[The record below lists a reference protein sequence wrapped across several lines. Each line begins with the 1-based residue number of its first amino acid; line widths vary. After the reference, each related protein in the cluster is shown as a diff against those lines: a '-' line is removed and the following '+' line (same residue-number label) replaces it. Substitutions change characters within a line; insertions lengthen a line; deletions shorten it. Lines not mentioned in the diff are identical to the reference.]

1 MRNFKWIRPVITAVI
16 IAAAI
21 AIVYVLFFGNGRSS
35 RETGAIPEAELQ
47 SAFPDH
53 EEAGAKLSSDYRK
66 VAENEHLELYLKEQ
80 SLSIQVKDKRSGYMW
95 SSEIID
101 TESNESWKNFMAS
114 GLSLDY
120 FEESKP
126 NATRTDLVSQ
136 TNKSIMF
143 ESLEKGF
150 KAIIRLNDLKLGME
164 LHVSLE
170 KDQLVVRIPQQS
182 ILEGNKTKL
191 GSVYV
196 YPFLGATKAGEVD
209 GYMFIPDG
217 SGALIRLAD
226 NKGKFKIPY
235 EAKVYG
241 TNEGI
246 ETVNRDI
253 FTNPPLTVQYPV
265 FGMVH
270 AEGGNGLFGI
280 VENGQYNAKIVA
292 YPNGVNTPYNW
303 TTAQFLSRESYLQPT
318 SRSLGGVIVYE
329 KARNPE
335 DIQIRYTF
343 LSGKDASYVG
353 MAKTYQAYLEG
364 KSILV
369 RNEGKADTAIPLQMD
384 VLGAETENGMF
395 AKRLIPMTTVSQLEE
410 MLGDMK
416 KNGIGNVN
424 VVYKGWNEGGYSGT
438 NPSPVK
444 YELALGSKKDF
455 ERLAASLRES
465 GNPLHL
471 YSDFTTGNEA
481 SKRFSAQTDAAK
493 KIDKSILTIPTYEE
507 VYGTIYYLSAEATS
521 NLVKQNTKQYVS
533 QNVSGIAV
541 DKTGSVLFS
550 EIAGKSRSS
559 RSQTA
564 ESYKAAVQG
573 LSDAIPSLLMY
584 APNDYM
590 LPYADQVLD
599 VPMESSQ
606 YIYISETVPFVQMVL
621 KGYKDYFAPYS
632 NFFANPQASLLRMI
646 ETGSYPSYYLTHETS
661 YKLKHTN
668 SNDVYTS
675 AYKDWR
681 DSMTETYRILDEA
694 LKPTIGAKMQN
705 HERLSD
711 GLVKVSYDNGVE
723 VLVNYTNRDYQWKG
737 VSVPPKGFQVI
748 EVNR

>member
-1 MRNFKWIRPVITAVI
+1 MRNSKWIRPVVTAVI
-16 IAAAI
+16 IIAAI
-21 AIVYVLFFGNGRSS
+21 AILYVVFIGNGRSS
-35 RETGAIPEAELQ
+35 KGTGALPDSELQ
-47 SAFPDH
+47 SVFPDQG
-53 EEAGAKLSSDYRK
+53 ATGAKLSSDYRK
-66 VAENEHLELYLKEQ
+66 VAENSRLELWLKEQ
-80 SLSIQVKDKRSGYMW
+80 SLSIQVKDKSSGYVW

-114 GLSLDY
+114 GLSLEY
-120 FEESKP
+120 FEENKP

-136 TNKSIMF
+136 TNKSITF

-150 KAIIRLNDLKLGME
+150 KAIIRLNDLKIGME

-170 KDQLVVRIPQQS
+170 DDQLVVQIPQQS

-196 YPFLGATKAGEVD
+196 YPFLGATKAGEVE

-235 EAKVYG
+235 EAKIYG

-270 AEGGNGLFGI
+270 DEGGNGLFGI

-353 MAKTYQAYLEG
+353 MAKTYQAYLEE
-364 KSILV
+364 KSILT
-369 RNEGKADTAIPLQMD
+369 KAKETVDAAIPLQMD

-395 AKRLIPMTTVSQLEE
+395 SKRLIPMTTVSQLEE

-416 KNGIGNVN
+416 KNGIENVN
-424 VVYKGWNEGGYSGT
+424 VVYKGWNKGGYSGT
-438 NPSPVK
+438 SPSQVE
-444 YELALGSKKDF
+444 YEAELGSKKDF
-455 ERLAASLRES
+455 GRLAASLLER

-471 YSDFTTGNEA
+471 YTDFTTGNES

-507 VYGTIYYLSAEATS
+507 VYEKIYYLSAEATS
-521 NLVKQNTKQYVS
+521 RLIKQNTKQYAD

-550 EIAGKSRSS
+550 EMESKGRSS
-559 RSQTA
+559 RSHTA
-564 ESYKAAVQG
+564 ETYKAAMQG
-573 LSDAIPSLLMY
+573 LSENIPSLLMY

-632 NFFANPQASLLRMI
+632 NFFANPQTSLLRMI
-646 ETGSYPSYYLTHETS
+646 ETGSYPSYYLTHDTS

-675 AYKDWR
+675 SYADWR
-681 DSMTETYRILDEA
+681 ESMSETYRILNEA
-694 LKPTIGAKMQN
+694 LQPTMGATMQN

-711 GLVKVSYDNGVE
+711 GIVKVTYNNGIE
-723 VLVNYTNRDYQWKG
+723 VLVNYTSRDYQWEG
-737 VSVPPKGFQVI
+737 VSVPAKGFQVI